1 MSVGPVKQAARAG
14 VRRVGQGAESIIQRG
29 ILTRIGQL
37 SVLLVGV
44 VAFGTF
50 GYHFILGWDWVD
62 ALYMTA
68 ITITTVGF
76 EEVRHLDTAGRILT
90 IFVLLTSAGVFA
102 YTLTTLATLVLDARF
117 GSLLWRR
124 RMERKIEDL
133 REHYVICGFGRT
145 GRAVAEQ
152 LSRGTHGFVVVEHL
166 PEKIEM
172 LKALDYLFVE
182 GDATQDDCLQRARI
196 DHARGLVAALG
207 NDAENVYLVLSA
219 RQIRPDLSIVSWAT
233 SQEAERKVLRAGAN
247 HALSPYLQG
256 GRRIATLL
264 TAPHALEF
272 LDHAMGGSDNIRLG
286 EIVVQPGSPLAGNS
300 LKGAGLRRDLGVIVI
315 GIRRA
320 NGKLEF
326 NPAADATL
334 HEQDILI
341 GIGAPDQIEKLRHM
355 V

>member
-1 MSVGPVKQAARAG
+1 MIRRSSL
-14 VRRVGQGAESIIQRG
+14 VR
-29 ILTRIGQL
+29 ILQL
-37 SVLLVGV
+37 SVLLVAV
-44 VAFGTF
+44 VAFGTL
-50 GYHFILGWDWVD
+50 GYHFVLGWDWVD

-76 EEVRHLDTAGRILT
+76 EEVRHLDTAGRLLT
-90 IFVLLTSAGVFA
+90 IIVLLTSAGVFA
-102 YTLTTLATLVLDARF
+102 YAITTLATLVLDARF

-124 RMERKIEDL
+124 RMERKIEVLQD
-133 REHYVICGFGRT
+133 HYVICGFGRT

-152 LSRGTHGFVVVEHL
+152 LQRGTHPFVVIENL

-172 LKALDYLFVE
+172 LQERDYLFVE
-182 GDATQDDCLQRARI
+182 GDATQDECLHRARI

-219 RQIRPDLSIVSWAT
+219 RQIKPDLSIVSWAT
-233 SQEAERKVLRAGAN
+233 SQESERKVLRAGAN

-264 TAPHALEF
+264 TSPHALEF

-286 EIVVQPGSPLAGNS
+286 EIVVRPGSPLAGNS
-300 LKGAGLRRDLGVIVI
+300 LKNAGIRRDLGVIVI

-326 NPAADATL
+326 NPSADVTL
-334 HEQDILI
+334 HEHDILI
-341 GIGAPDQIEKLRHM
+341 GIGAPDQLEKLEHM

>member
-1 MSVGPVKQAARAG
+1 MIP
-14 VRRVGQGAESIIQRG
+14 RG
-29 ILTRIGQL
+29 TRYRILQL
-37 SVLLVGV
+37 TALLVAV
-44 VAFGTF
+44 VAAGTA
-50 GYHFILGWDWVD
+50 GYHFVLGWAWLD

-76 EEVRHLDTAGRILT
+76 EEVHHLDATGRLLT
-90 IFVLLTSAGVFA
+90 IVVLLTSAGVFA
-102 YTLTTLATLVLDARF
+102 YTLTTLATIVLDARF

-124 RMERKIEDL
+124 RMERKIEKL
-133 REHYVICGFGRT
+133 ENHYVICGFGRT

-152 LSRGTHGFVVVEHL
+152 LQRNTHPFVVIEHL
-166 PEKIEM
+166 PDKIE
-172 LKALDYLFVE
+172 LLQERDYLFVD
-182 GDATQDDCLQRARI
+182 GDATQDDCLHRARI
-196 DHARGLVAALG
+196 DHAKGLVAALG

-219 RQIRPDLSIVSWAT
+219 RQIKPDLSIVSWAT

-264 TAPHALEF
+264 TSPHALEF

-286 EIVVQPGSPLAGNS
+286 EIMVQPGSPLAGNS
-300 LKGAGLRRDLGVIVI
+300 LKDAGLRRDLGVIVI

-326 NPAADATL
+326 NPSADATL